1 MFKKLLSEILAVAM
15 AFGCIGSVA
24 LADELATTD
33 PVAQATAEVAPTDA
47 PQDDTQ
53 SDNTTELPD
62 YDEHYSPH
70 VSDISLAAGESV
82 TVDVIDMAHEGARL
96 PESAKLQSV
105 EIVNQDLSDA
115 VTVEYAAD
123 TGKLTVT
130 TTAEFDADTE
140 CVLQF
145 YSAGADGGADP
156 SHQYDPANFTI
167 TCDAATAAPTPA
179 ADAVKFDR
187 IGWIENYGTR
197 MTLPNGT
204 SNCVVVF
211 YATNENG
218 DITPPSS
225 HSMSFVYESTYYFN
239 ARLDNYYIYHDDGSC
254 DVAVGLYIDTIA
266 DTGGRYFHITLTAF
280 PNYSDVHES
289 RGLDIAV
296 TNTGTTVDSIRDV
309 HIKPGDS
316 VTIPLDGI
324 LSNTVTWANSYTSS
338 QPELLADKLNFDY
351 DAQSRTLTIT
361 ASPDFA
367 ETIDV
372 TLKFFNN
379 RTGELDIEYGFD
391 VICDDS
397 EALPT
402 EQPTPTEPTPTE
414 PAPTEPTPTE
424 PTPTEPAP
432 TEPASVRKG
441 VVVNVN
447 TSLNIRPSADT
458 SGRPLTTVKNGTEL
472 TILGEQGNFY
482 HVKLADGTT
491 GYASKDYVRET
502 TVEPEP
508 TPTEPAP
515 TEPAS
520 ARKGVVVNVNTSLN
534 IRPSADTS
542 GRPLT
547 TVRNGTKL
555 TILGQQGDFYHV
567 QLADGTVGYAAI
579 AYVNELAIID
589 PDKYGYFVDV
599 TTNGSRLNLR
609 KTPGGTRIALIP
621 NGTRLVIVDVVG
633 EWSLVEYDGLRGY
646 VSNQYIKNVLF

>member
-296 TNTGTTVDSIRDV
+296 TNTGTTVDSISDV

-414 PAPTEPTPTE
+414 PAPTEPATTE

-432 TEPASVRKG
+432 TEPASV
-441 VVVNVN
+441 
-447 TSLNIRPSADT
+447 
-458 SGRPLTTVKNGTEL
+458 
-472 TILGEQGNFY
+472 
-482 HVKLADGTT
+482 
-491 GYASKDYVRET
+491 
-502 TVEPEP
+502 
-508 TPTEPAP
+508 
-515 TEPAS
+515 
-520 ARKGVVVNVNTSLN
+520 RKGVVVNVNTSLN

-599 TTNGSRLNLR
+599 ITNGSRLNLR

>member
-105 EIVNQDLSDA
+105 EIMNQDLSDA
-115 VTVEYAAD
+115 VTVEYASD

-156 SHQYDPANFTI
+156 SHQYDTATFTI
-167 TCDAATAAPTPA
+167 TCDAATATPTPA

-296 TNTGTTVDSIRDV
+296 TNTGTTIDSISDV

-402 EQPTPTEPTPTE
+402 EQPAPTEPTPTE

-432 TEPASVRKG
+432 TEPASV
-441 VVVNVN
+441 
-447 TSLNIRPSADT
+447 
-458 SGRPLTTVKNGTEL
+458 
-472 TILGEQGNFY
+472 
-482 HVKLADGTT
+482 
-491 GYASKDYVRET
+491 
-502 TVEPEP
+502 
-508 TPTEPAP
+508 
-515 TEPAS
+515 
-520 ARKGVVVNVNTSLN
+520 RKGVVVNVNTSLN

>member
-123 TGKLTVT
+123 TGKLTIT

-156 SHQYDPANFTI
+156 SHQYDPATFTI

-204 SNCVVVF
+204 SNCVVMF

-218 DITPPSS
+218 DITPPFS

-296 TNTGTTVDSIRDV
+296 TNTGTTVDSISDV

-414 PAPTEPTPTE
+414 PAPTEPATTE
-424 PTPTEPAP
+424 PAPTEPAP
-432 TEPASVRKG
+432 TEPASV
-441 VVVNVN
+441 
-447 TSLNIRPSADT
+447 
-458 SGRPLTTVKNGTEL
+458 
-472 TILGEQGNFY
+472 
-482 HVKLADGTT
+482 
-491 GYASKDYVRET
+491 
-502 TVEPEP
+502 
-508 TPTEPAP
+508 
-515 TEPAS
+515 
-520 ARKGVVVNVNTSLN
+520 RKGVVVNVNTSLN

>member
-115 VTVEYAAD
+115 VTVEYASD

-145 YSAGADGGADP
+145 YSAGADGADP

-167 TCDAATAAPTPA
+167 TCDAATATPTPA

-296 TNTGTTVDSIRDV
+296 TNPGTTVDSISDV

-316 VTIPLDGI
+316 ATIPLDGI

-432 TEPASVRKG
+432 TEPA
-441 VVVNVN
+441 
-447 TSLNIRPSADT
+447 
-458 SGRPLTTVKNGTEL
+458 
-472 TILGEQGNFY
+472 
-482 HVKLADGTT
+482 
-491 GYASKDYVRET
+491 
-502 TVEPEP
+502 
-508 TPTEPAP
+508 P

-520 ARKGVVVNVNTSLN
+520 VRKCVVVNVNTSLN

-599 TTNGSRLNLR
+599 ITNGSRLNLR

>member
-24 LADELATTD
+24 LADELATTY

-123 TGKLTVT
+123 TGKLTIT

-156 SHQYDPANFTI
+156 SHQYDTATFTI

-296 TNTGTTVDSIRDV
+296 TNAGTTVDSISDV

-379 RTGELDIEYGFD
+379 RTGELDIEYGF
-391 VICDDS
+391 
-397 EALPT
+397 
-402 EQPTPTEPTPTE
+402 
-414 PAPTEPTPTE
+414 
-424 PTPTEPAP
+424 
-432 TEPASVRKG
+432 
-441 VVVNVN
+441 
-447 TSLNIRPSADT
+447 
-458 SGRPLTTVKNGTEL
+458 
-472 TILGEQGNFY
+472 
-482 HVKLADGTT
+482 
-491 GYASKDYVRET
+491 
-502 TVEPEP
+502 
-508 TPTEPAP
+508 
-515 TEPAS
+515 
-520 ARKGVVVNVNTSLN
+520 
-534 IRPSADTS
+534 
-542 GRPLT
+542 
-547 TVRNGTKL
+547 
-555 TILGQQGDFYHV
+555 
-567 QLADGTVGYAAI
+567 
-579 AYVNELAIID
+579 
-589 PDKYGYFVDV
+589 
-599 TTNGSRLNLR
+599 
-609 KTPGGTRIALIP
+609 
-621 NGTRLVIVDVVG
+621 
-633 EWSLVEYDGLRGY
+633 
-646 VSNQYIKNVLF
+646 

>member
-156 SHQYDPANFTI
+156 SHQYDPATFTI

-280 PNYSDVHES
+280 PNYSDAHES

-296 TNTGTTVDSIRDV
+296 TNPGTTVDSISDV

-414 PAPTEPTPTE
+414 PAPTEPTPT
-424 PTPTEPAP
+424 
-432 TEPASVRKG
+432 
-441 VVVNVN
+441 
-447 TSLNIRPSADT
+447 
-458 SGRPLTTVKNGTEL
+458 
-472 TILGEQGNFY
+472 
-482 HVKLADGTT
+482 
-491 GYASKDYVRET
+491 
-502 TVEPEP
+502 EP